1 MQKDRIHTNVIH
13 PELWAREA
21 FFNVC
26 LIVFVNASMKRL
38 SSVLALHGSS
48 QS

>member
-1 MQKDRIHTNVIH
+1 MQKDRIHTNVIP

-26 LIVFVNASMKRL
+26 IIAIVNTSMKWL
-38 SSVLALHGSS
+38 SSVRALHGFS